1 MNSAERLHLQKLI
14 NANNVEDQTPV
25 IRKLKHSKQIR
36 QEIDRLTN
44 LRKEN
49 ANLYLTAPDEFDKL
63 CMSKCNFLFKN
74 YTDIFHR
81 VKKNEVDIKL
91 MHCFLSILKKIEDG
105 YLDQHEGSYEV
116 GKILKEMYV
125 DSALRKSANI
135 DANVDADA
143 PKIKGKSINWSEYKR
158 RQLN

>member
-1 MNSAERLHLQKLI
+1 MNEAERLHLQKLI

-25 IRKLKHSKQIR
+25 IRQLKHSKTIR

-44 LRKEN
+44 LRKDN
-49 ANLYLTAPDEFDKL
+49 ASLYLTSPDEFDKL

-91 MHCFLSILKKIEDG
+91 MHHFLNILKKIEDG
-105 YLDQHEGSYEV
+105 YLDQHEASYEV
-116 GKILKEMYV
+116 GTILKEIYV

-135 DANVDADA
+135 DANTGAEI
-143 PKIKGKSINWSEYKR
+143 PRIKGKQISWAQYKR
-158 RQLN
+158 QQLN

>member
-81 VKKNEVDIKL
+81 VKKNEADHARSTNFQQLTGKQI
-91 MHCFLSILKKIEDG
+91 IR
-105 YLDQHEGSYEV
+105 HEGETRIRLLPYQ
-116 GKILKEMYV
+116 LQ
-125 DSALRKSANI
+125 R
-135 DANVDADA
+135 
-143 PKIKGKSINWSEYKR
+143 SEH
-158 RQLN
+158 NSV